1 MLSDTDAC
9 LKLEVLS
16 HQKFQFVALWDLHI
30 IQDILQSWKQHIR
43 KPIPYSFLMFVQGVG
58 HVFLCHDV
66 ASRLNL
72 QANHDDAVK
81 RASKSGR
88 KSILIIEGVV
98 GPGTNELDG
107 VLLAL
112 IQLVGHYGPQIVH
125 HRCCSKRLVSGPPET
140 TDPTATERRKQPKTQ
155 MLACQAVLHVENL
168 QRFEQSC
175 NMIS

>member
-1 MLSDTDAC
+1 MMLSDTDAC

-43 KPIPYSFLMFVQGVG
+43 KPIPYSFLMFVK
-58 HVFLCHDV
+58 HVQV
-66 ASRLNL
+66 ARLNL
-72 QANHDDAVK
+72 QANHDAVK

-168 QRFEQSC
+168 QRFEQHA
-175 NMIS
+175 I

>member
-30 IQDILQSWKQHIR
+30 IQDILQSWKQHIL
-43 KPIPYSFLMFVQGVG
+43 KPIPYSFLMFVK
-58 HVFLCHDV
+58 HVQV
-66 ASRLNL
+66 ARLNL

-107 VLLAL
+107 LLLAL

-125 HRCCSKRLVSGPPET
+125 RRCCSKRLVSGPPET
-140 TDPTATERRKQPKTQ
+140 TDPTATERKQPKTQ

-168 QRFEQSC
+168 QRFEQHA
-175 NMIS
+175 I

>member
-43 KPIPYSFLMFVQGVG
+43 KPIPYSFLMFVK
-58 HVFLCHDV
+58 HVQV
-66 ASRLNL
+66 ARLNL
-72 QANHDDAVK
+72 QANHDAVK

-168 QRFEQSC
+168 QRFEQHA
-175 NMIS
+175 I